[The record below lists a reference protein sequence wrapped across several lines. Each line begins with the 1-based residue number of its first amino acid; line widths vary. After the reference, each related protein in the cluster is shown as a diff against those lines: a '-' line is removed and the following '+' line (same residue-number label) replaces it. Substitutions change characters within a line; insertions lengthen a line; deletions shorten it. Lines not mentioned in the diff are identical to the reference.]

1 MKPAQTATVE
11 PPAGTEPR
19 TAGGGA
25 PEPAAP
31 TPKPTPKPTSKR
43 KKPRRHLRTPVVP
56 QMEEQD
62 CGAAC
67 LAVVLGAFGRRV
79 TLNEA
84 SRACG
89 VSRDGVSA
97 AAVARAAGRYGL
109 LARGRRV
116 VRREDERLEGLDAVP
131 VPSMVLVTG
140 PHFAVFEGVKRGR
153 VYVNDPS
160 LGSYSATPAEFWE
173 SFAGIAVGFEPGP
186 DFERGGR
193 RFPLLRSL
201 GARLRPYVWPMLVAV
216 LVGMLMTVPG
226 VASAFLLR
234 TYLSAVVNGG
244 ASGWAVPLTLAGL
257 TVTGLVLAGNWLRSA
272 MVNRVLEAM
281 AARSSAAFLWR
292 MLRLPGAFFH
302 RRQLG
307 GLVTRVQL
315 NDGLANL
322 LSYRV
327 AAASSSLAAAAV
339 HLTALLW
346 LAPKLAAIPLAVA
359 ALDALALRSADRR
372 RGGMIHRLH
381 AEGHKRDGVAF
392 AGVSAIETVKAEG
405 AEDALF
411 RSWAG
416 WQARAAHTGQR
427 VAETVLVPLSLPGA
441 LNSAAAAAAVIA
453 GTALLLAGSL
463 SFGTLLAFLLLLNG
477 FLLPVSQLVGTGAE
491 FTVARAQNALLEDI
505 ETSEVDPYLAP
516 VLDTPAEPVRLRGEL
531 ELRDLEFGYDPN
543 RPPALAGISLRI
555 APGEWVAV
563 VGGSGSGKSTLARLA
578 AGVLRPWKGEVL
590 LDGRPRD
597 DWHRGIVTGQVA
609 YVEQQLRLF
618 EGTVRENLTLWD
630 PSADEDTLHRAL
642 ADAEAT
648 ELVRRRGGLD
658 APIDED
664 ARNWSGGERQ
674 RLEIARA
681 LALDP
686 ALIVLDEATSA
697 LDAHTEAA
705 VNAHLRRRG
714 TSCLVLAHRLSTIQ
728 AADRVVVIREGR
740 IVQQGPPTELA
751 EQDGP
756 YRDLLRES
764 APAEP
769 TGPAANGT
777 TAADAGR
784 EPAAAGASGA
794 SETAA
799 PAAGTSCGTVA
810 ANVARSR
817 GETAGGRPSGAAAS
831 GSVPEGTSPPENG
844 HEAPAPGPT
853 TPATGGTPT
862 ARPGPAAGGAPAAHP
877 GLAVGGTPAPAAGG
891 TPTVRPAPAA
901 GEAPAARPAPAA
913 GASPGPGAGVET
925 ATAPKPAKAPK
936 LSRAPKTTKTTQS
949 TQFTQN
955 RPARTEEQA

>member
-1 MKPAQTATVE
+1 MKPARTATAE
-11 PPAGTEPR
+11 PPATEPR
-19 TAGGGA
+19 TANGGPPPRPEA
-25 PEPAAP
+25 PRPPEPRTRRKAQQ
-31 TPKPTPKPTSKR
+31 KR
-43 KKPRRHLRTPVVP
+43 THLRTPVVP

-67 LAVVLGAFGRRV
+67 LAVVLGAFGRRI

-116 VRREDERLEGLDAVP
+116 VRREGERLEGLDAVP

-153 VYVNDPS
+153 VHVNDPS

-186 DFERGGR
+186 DFEPGGR

-201 GARLRPYVWPMLVAV
+201 TARMRPYAWPMLVAV
-216 LVGMLMTVPG
+216 LVGMLMTLPG

-234 TYLSAVVNGG
+234 TYLATVVNGG
-244 ASGWAVPLTLAGL
+244 ASGWAVPLTLAGFS
-257 TVTGLVLAGNWLRSA
+257 VTALVLAGNWLRSA

-327 AAASSSLAAAAV
+327 AGAASSLAAATV
-339 HLTALLW
+339 HLGALLW
-346 LAPKLAAIPLAVA
+346 LAPKLAVIPVAVA
-359 ALDALALRSADRR
+359 VLDALALRSADRR
-372 RGGMIHRLH
+372 RGGTIHRLH

-416 WQARAAHTGQR
+416 WQARAAHTGQQ
-427 VAETVLVPLSLPGA
+427 VAASVLVPLSLPGA

-477 FLLPVSQLVGTGAE
+477 FLLPVSQLVGTGSE

-505 ETSEVDPYLAP
+505 ETSEVDPYLTP
-516 VLDTPAEPVRLRGEL
+516 VLDAPAEPVRLRGEL

-543 RPPALAGISLRI
+543 RPPALTGISLRI

-590 LDGRPRD
+590 LDGKPRD
-597 DWHRGIVTGQVA
+597 DWHRAVVTGQVA

-630 PSADEDTLHRAL
+630 PATGEDALHRAL
-642 ADAEAT
+642 ADAEAA

-658 APIDED
+658 ARIDED

-674 RLEIARA
+674 RIEIARA

-686 ALIVLDEATSA
+686 ALVVLDEATSA

-705 VNAHLRRRG
+705 VNGHLRRRG
-714 TSCLVLAHRLSTIQ
+714 VSCLVLAHRLSTIR

-740 IVQQGPPTELA
+740 IVQQGPPAELA

-756 YRDLLRES
+756 YRELLRE
-764 APAEP
+764 A
-769 TGPAANGT
+769 
-777 TAADAGR
+777 
-784 EPAAAGASGA
+784 AAAGTGGDP
-794 SETAA
+794 ETAETA
-799 PAAGTSCGTVA
+799 
-810 ANVARSR
+810 
-817 GETAGGRPSGAAAS
+817 ETAG
-831 GSVPEGTSPPENG
+831 
-844 HEAPAPGPT
+844 
-853 TPATGGTPT
+853 
-862 ARPGPAAGGAPAAHP
+862 
-877 GLAVGGTPAPAAGG
+877 
-891 TPTVRPAPAA
+891 
-901 GEAPAARPAPAA
+901 
-913 GASPGPGAGVET
+913 
-925 ATAPKPAKAPK
+925 
-936 LSRAPKTTKTTQS
+936 TTQV
-949 TQFTQN
+949 TQATQATQAAQTTQTTHDQ
-955 RPARTEEQA
+955 PVRTEEQA

>member
-1 MKPAQTATVE
+1 MKPVRAATAE
-11 PPAGTEPR
+11 PPVTEPR
-19 TAGGGA
+19 TANSG
-25 PEPAAP
+25 PAAP
-31 TPKPTPKPTSKR
+31 ETGTANPPKATGKAGKAGKAGKTGAAGKAKKR
-43 KKPRRHLRTPVVP
+43 SYLRTPVVP

-153 VYVNDPS
+153 VHVNDPS

-201 GARLRPYVWPMLVAV
+201 TARMRPYAWPMLVAV

-234 TYLSAVVNGG
+234 TYLAAVVNGG
-244 ASGWAVPLTLAGL
+244 ASGWALPLTLAGAA
-257 TVTGLVLAGNWLRSA
+257 VTGLVLAGNWLRSA

-327 AAASSSLAAAAV
+327 AGAASSLAAAAV

-346 LAPKLAAIPLAVA
+346 LAPKLAVIPVAVA
-359 ALDALALRSADRR
+359 VLDALALRSADRR

-477 FLLPVSQLVGTGAE
+477 FLLPVSQLVGTGSE

-516 VLDTPAEPVRLRGEL
+516 VLDAPAEPARLRGEL

-543 RPPALAGISLRI
+543 RPPALTGISLRI

-597 DWHRGIVTGQVA
+597 DWHRGVVTGQVA

-630 PSADEDTLHRAL
+630 PSVGEDALHRAL
-642 ADAEAT
+642 ADAEAA

-674 RLEIARA
+674 RIEIARA

-686 ALIVLDEATSA
+686 ALVVLDEATSA

-714 TSCLVLAHRLSTIQ
+714 VSCLVLAHRLSTIR
-728 AADRVVVIREGR
+728 AADRVVVIRAGR
-740 IVQQGPPTELA
+740 IVQQGPPAELA
-751 EQDGP
+751 DQDGP
-756 YRDLLRES
+756 YRELLRE
-764 APAEP
+764 AER
-769 TGPAANGT
+769 
-777 TAADAGR
+777 TA
-784 EPAAAGASGA
+784 
-794 SETAA
+794 
-799 PAAGTSCGTVA
+799 
-810 ANVARSR
+810 
-817 GETAGGRPSGAAAS
+817 
-831 GSVPEGTSPPENG
+831 
-844 HEAPAPGPT
+844 
-853 TPATGGTPT
+853 PT
-862 ARPGPAAGGAPAAHP
+862 A
-877 GLAVGGTPAPAAGG
+877 TTDPAPAAE
-891 TPTVRPAPAA
+891 TPQAA
-901 GEAPAARPAPAA
+901 
-913 GASPGPGAGVET
+913 ET
-925 ATAPKPAKAPK
+925 PETPETP
-936 LSRAPKTTKTTQS
+936 QS
-949 TQFTQN
+949 TDKQ
-955 RPARTEEQA
+955 PVRTEEQA

>member
-1 MKPAQTATVE
+1 MKPPQTATVE
-11 PPAGTEPR
+11 PPAATEPR
-19 TAGGGA
+19 TAGSGA
-25 PEPAAP
+25 PGPTAPAQQPEP
-31 TPKPTPKPTSKR
+31 TPKR
-43 KKPRRHLRTPVVP
+43 KKRRSYLRTPVVP

-153 VYVNDPS
+153 VHVNDPS

-201 GARLRPYVWPMLVAV
+201 GARLRPYAWPMLVAV

-244 ASGWAVPLTLAGL
+244 ASGWAVPLTLAGF

-327 AAASSSLAAAAV
+327 AGAASSLAAAAV

-346 LAPKLAAIPLAVA
+346 LAPELAAIPLAVA

-543 RPPALAGISLRI
+543 RPPTLAGISLRI

-597 DWHRGIVTGQVA
+597 DWHRGVVTGQIA

-618 EGTVRENLTLWD
+618 EGTVRDNLTLWD

-642 ADAEAT
+642 ADAEAA

-705 VNAHLRRRG
+705 VNTHLRRRG

-728 AADRVVVIREGR
+728 AADRVVVIHEGR
-740 IVQQGPPTELA
+740 IIQQGPPAELA
-751 EQDGP
+751 QQAGP
-756 YRDLLRES
+756 YRELLRES
-764 APAEP
+764 TGGAE
-769 TGPAANGT
+769 TAEATANGT
-777 TAADAGR
+777 TTAAASR
-784 EPAAAGASGA
+784 EAAAAGAI
-794 SETAA
+794 
-799 PAAGTSCGTVA
+799 
-810 ANVARSR
+810 
-817 GETAGGRPSGAAAS
+817 
-831 GSVPEGTSPPENG
+831 
-844 HEAPAPGPT
+844 
-853 TPATGGTPT
+853 TPAG
-862 ARPGPAAGGAPAAHP
+862 
-877 GLAVGGTPAPAAGG
+877 GGTPAS
-891 TPTVRPAPAA
+891 RL
-901 GEAPAARPAPAA
+901 ARAA
-913 GASPGPGAGVET
+913 GASPGPEP
-925 ATAPKPAKAPK
+925 ATASKP
-936 LSRAPKTTKTTQS
+936 SRAPKTTQT
-949 TQFTQN
+949 TQN
-955 RPARTEEQA
+955 RPVRTEEQA